1 MSATFSEDSWRSY
14 YKLIVKPRIAIT
26 VGDPAGIGPEIA
38 HKAACD
44 ARVRAAC
51 DPVLYGPSPGATF
64 PAGVLSAA
72 TGRAAYEAICAA
84 VRDARAQLVH
94 GIATAPISKLAF
106 AHAGLPWKGHTD
118 LLAHLTNSRRVA
130 MMFWSEPLKVILAT
144 VHVSLAEVPRLLTP
158 ELLHDII
165 DLTTGELPRFGLAA
179 PRLAL
184 CGLNPHAGE
193 HGLLG
198 DEDERVLR
206 PAVSAARQRGIA
218 IDGPFPADTI
228 FVRAS
233 RGEFDAV
240 IACYHDQGLI
250 PVKLLAFG
258 RAVNVTLGLPIVR
271 TSVDHGTAFDIAGKG
286 VADPSS
292 MIEAVLLAARLAKA
306 GPGRR

>member
-1 MSATFSEDSWRSY
+1 M
-14 YKLIVKPRIAIT
+14 KPRIGIT

-38 HKAACD
+38 QKAAAD
-44 ARVRAAC
+44 PRVLDAC

-72 TGRAAYEAICAA
+72 TGRAAYEAIRAA
-84 VRDARAQLVH
+84 VRDARAHLIH
-94 GIATAPISKLAF
+94 GIATAPVSKLAF
-106 AHAGLPWKGHTD
+106 AQAGLRWKGHTE
-118 LLAHLTNSRRVA
+118 LLAHLTDTDRVA
-130 MMFWSEPLKVILAT
+130 MMFWSEPLKVVLAT
-144 VHVSLAEVPRLLTP
+144 VHVPLSEVPGLLTP
-158 ELLHDII
+158 ELLAGII
-165 DLTTGELPRFGLAA
+165 DLTARELPRFGIAT

-193 HGLLG
+193 QGLLG
-198 DEDERVLR
+198 EEDERVLR
-206 PAVSAARQRGIA
+206 PAVAAARGRGIV

-240 IACYHDQGLI
+240 IACYHDQGWI

-286 VADPSS
+286 IADPSS
-292 MIEAVLLAARLAKA
+292 MIEAVLLASRLAGTTKTTIA
-306 GPGRR
+306 QDI

>member
-1 MSATFSEDSWRSY
+1 LADGAN
-14 YKLIVKPRIAIT
+14 LKPRIAIT

-38 HKAACD
+38 NKAAAD
-44 ARVRAAC
+44 PRVREVC

-64 PAGVLSAA
+64 PMGVLSAA
-72 TGRAAYEAICAA
+72 TGRAAYEAIRAA
-84 VRDARAQLVH
+84 VRDARAELVH

-106 AHAGLPWKGHTD
+106 AQAGLQWKGHTD
-118 LLAHLTNSRRVA
+118 LLAHLTDSGRVA
-130 MMFWSEPLKVILAT
+130 MMFWSEPLKVVLAT
-144 VHVSLAEVPRLLTP
+144 VHVPLADVPRLMTR
-158 ELLHDII
+158 ELLDGTIE
-165 DLTTGELPRFGLAA
+165 LTVRELPRFGIAQ

-193 HGLLG
+193 QGLLG

-206 PAVSAARQRGIA
+206 PAVVAAAGRGVFVR
-218 IDGPFPADTI
+218 GPFPADTI
-228 FVRAS
+228 FLRAS

-258 RAVNVTLGLPIVR
+258 RAVNVTLGLPIIR

-292 MIEAVLLAARLAKA
+292 MIEATVLAARLAA
-306 GPGRR
+306 RRMGDRTHRGVTT